1 MRGLIAGFIKKEF
14 AQSLRDPV
22 MKLFLLAAPVMQM
35 LLFGYAIDT
44 NIKNIRL
51 AFIYR
56 GSDAAAAELSGRIF
70 SGPWF
75 LPAGRAGDD
84 PNFIL
89 ESNRADAVLITGPRS
104 LDRQIKENDI
114 KLQLLVNA
122 ENAIKARAVDAYVN
136 AILAGYIKDK
146 YGAAGERPGI
156 NFNIRVLYNPSM
168 ATPLF
173 MIPALMALIM
183 CLATVLLTGMSI
195 AREKEM
201 GTFESIIAA
210 PVGRLEIILGKT
222 VPYVIIGLV
231 DGMFIILTGML
242 IFGVPLRGSLPLLA
256 LATFIFVCTTVSIGT
271 LISTF
276 AANQQQAMMG
286 AFLFLFSANLLS
298 GMMFPIENMPLP
310 VRTIAYLNP
319 LKYYISIMRNI
330 MLKGNIP
337 GLYWPE
343 LGILTLMM
351 TGVIIISERRFRR
364 TLN

>member
-1 MRGLIAGFIKKEF
+1 MIGFIAGFIKKEF

-56 GSDAAAAELSGRIF
+56 GSDSSAVELAGRIY
-70 SGPWF
+70 SGSW
-75 LPAGRAGDD
+75 LKPAGNTGDD
-84 PNFIL
+84 PNLIL

-104 LDRQIKENDI
+104 LDKQIKENDI
-114 KLQLLVNA
+114 KLQLLINA
-122 ENAIKARAVDAYVN
+122 ENTIKARAVEAYIN

-146 YGAAGERPGI
+146 YEIKEGPKGI
-156 NFNIRVLYNPSM
+156 NFVIRVLYNPSM
-168 ATPLF
+168 ETPLF

-183 CLATVLLTGMSI
+183 CLATVLLTAMSI
-195 AREKEM
+195 AREKEL

-210 PVGRLEIILGKT
+210 PAGRLEIILGKT

-231 DGMFIILTGML
+231 DGMFIILAGML

-256 LATFIFVCTTVSIGT
+256 LATFVFVCTTVSIGT
-271 LISTF
+271 LISPF

-298 GMMFPIENMPLP
+298 GMMFPIENMPPP
-310 VRTIAYLNP
+310 VRILAYLNP
-319 LKYYISIMRNI
+319 LKYFISIKRNI
-330 MLKGNIP
+330 MLKGNVP

-343 LGILTLMM
+343 LGVLTLMM
-351 TGVIIISERRFRR
+351 AGVIIISERRFRR